1 MRYLCSRNVGSRRG
15 QSGLVAA
22 LLVLALGASAAGASP
37 LRVLIRHSP
46 NMTQSNRTAR
56 TIDAIVIHST
66 EGRFVGSVRYLERA
80 RTRGSAHFVVSRLG
94 QVVQL
99 VPVTD
104 VAWHSGN
111 GWWNLHA
118 IGIEHEGWVNRNGFT
133 DAEYRAS
140 AQLVAYLAHRWGIPL
155 DRRHIIGHNEVPN
168 PDWPGHFGGVDG
180 HTDPGPYFRWGKYMA
195 LVRWYS
201 HHRVLPKFVHAM
213 VLHDSTPPP
222 VARSHEHRWIDTR
235 SVVDRG
241 ARVHG
246 KALWWSG
253 IDASRRWSH
262 RIYKVD
268 FLVDGVRKY
277 TDNTWPFA
285 FHRTVGWDSTTV
297 ANGRHLL
304 TVLAYGRHG
313 YRTRKAVPVR
323 VANPP
328 ITLSIAGAAPGEA
341 VAGELQLDVSA
352 SAPIERVTLYADHKP
367 ISRDD
372 SPPYTLHWN
381 TTEAGEGAHDLLVYA
396 RAAHGRRA
404 ATELPLVVANSEQ
417 FPTTLSDDW
426 LIRRVPADG

>member
-1 MRYLCSRNVGSRRG
+1 VGSPRG
-15 QSGLVAA
+15 HWALVAA
-22 LLVLALGASAAGASP
+22 LFVLALGASAAAASP
-37 LRVLIRHSP
+37 LHVLIRHSP

-66 EGRFVGSVRYLERA
+66 EGRFVGSVRYLQRR

-133 DAEYRAS
+133 EAEYRAS

-168 PDWPGHFGGVDG
+168 PHWPGHFGGVDG
-180 HTDPGPYFRWGKYMA
+180 HVDPGPYWRWGKYMA

-201 HHRVLPKFVHAM
+201 HHRVLPTFVHAM

-222 VARSHEHRWIDTR
+222 VARGHARHRWVQMR

-241 ARVHG
+241 ARVRG

-253 IDASRRWSH
+253 IDADRRWRH
-262 RIYKVD
+262 HIYKVD
-268 FLVDGVRKY
+268 FLVDGTRRY

-285 FHRTVGWDSTTV
+285 FHRTIGWDSTTV

-313 YRTRKAVPVR
+313 YRTRKRVPVR
-323 VANPP
+323 VVNPP
-328 ITLSIAGAAPGEA
+328 ITLSIAGAATGEA
-341 VAGELQLDVSA
+341 VAGELQLDVSP
-352 SAPIERVTLYADHKP
+352 SAAVQRVTLYADHKAV
-367 ISRDD
+367 SRDD
-372 SPPYTLHWN
+372 SPPYTLHWD
-381 TTEAGEGAHDLLVYA
+381 TTAVGEGTHDLLVYA

-404 ATELPLVVANSEQ
+404 ATELPLVVANSDQ
-417 FPTTLSDDW
+417 FPTALSDDW
-426 LIRRVPADG
+426 LTSRTIADR

>member
-1 MRYLCSRNVGSRRG
+1 VGSRRG
-15 QSGLVAA
+15 QSALLAA
-22 LLVLALGASAAGASP
+22 LLVLALGTSVAGASP

-46 NMTQSNRTAR
+46 NMTRSNRTAR
-56 TIDAIVIHST
+56 TIDAIVVHST
-66 EGRFVGSVRYLERA
+66 EGRFVGSVRYLQRA

-168 PDWPGHFGGVDG
+168 PHWPGHFGGVDG
-180 HTDPGPYFRWGKYMA
+180 HVDPGPYWRWGKYMS

-201 HHRVLPKFVHAM
+201 RHRVLPKFVHAM

-222 VARSHEHRWIDTR
+222 VASSHEDRWVR
-235 SVVDRG
+235 ARPVVVPG
-241 ARVHG
+241 ARLLG

-253 IDASRRWSH
+253 IDASRRWRH
-262 RIYKVD
+262 HIYKVD
-268 FLVDGVRKY
+268 FLVDGTRKY

-313 YRTRKAVPVR
+313 YRTRKRVPVR
-323 VANPP
+323 VVNPP
-328 ITLSIAGAAPGEA
+328 ITLSVAGAAAGEA
-341 VAGELQLDVSA
+341 VAGDLQLDVSP
-352 SAPIERVTLYADHKP
+352 STPVQRVTLYADHKAV
-367 ISRDD
+367 SRDD
-372 SPPYTLHWN
+372 SPPYTLHWD
-381 TTEAGEGAHDLLVYA
+381 TTAVGEGTHDLIVYA

-404 ATELPLVVANSEQ
+404 ATELPLVVANSDE
-417 FPTTLSDDW
+417 FPAALSDDW
-426 LIRRVPADG
+426 LTARAVADR

>member
-1 MRYLCSRNVGSRRG
+1 VGSPRG
-15 QSGLVAA
+15 HWAFVAA
-22 LLVLALGASAAGASP
+22 LLTLALGGSAAWASP

-46 NMTQSNRTAR
+46 NMTQSNRNAR

-66 EGRFVGSVRYLERA
+66 EGRFVGSVRYLQRVH
-80 RTRGSAHFVVSRLG
+80 TRGSAHFVVSRLG

-133 DAEYRAS
+133 QAEYRAS

-168 PDWPGHFGGVDG
+168 PRRPGHFGGVDG
-180 HTDPGPYFRWGKYMA
+180 HVDPGPYWRWGKFMA
-195 LVRWYS
+195 LVRWYT
-201 HHRVLPKFVHAM
+201 HHRVLPEFVHAM

-222 VARSHEHRWIDTR
+222 VARSHAHRWTR
-235 SVVDRG
+235 VRPVVVPAARLRG
-241 ARVHG
+241 N
-246 KALWWSG
+246 ALWWSG
-253 IDASRRWSH
+253 IDASRRWRH
-262 RIYKVD
+262 HIYKVD
-268 FLVDGVRKY
+268 FLVDGTRRY

-313 YRTRKAVPVR
+313 YRTRKRVPVR
-323 VANPP
+323 VVNPP
-328 ITLSIAGAAPGEA
+328 ITLSIAGASIGEA
-341 VAGELQLDVSA
+341 IAGELQLDVSP
-352 SAPIERVTLYADHKP
+352 SSPVQRVTLYADHKAV
-367 ISRDD
+367 SRDD
-372 SPPYTLHWN
+372 SPPYTLHWD
-381 TTEAGEGAHDLLVYA
+381 TTAAGEGTHDVLVYA

-404 ATELPLVVANSEQ
+404 ATELPLVVANSDQ
-417 FPTTLSDDW
+417 FPTALSDDW
-426 LIRRVPADG
+426 LTSRTIADR